1 MNIQFF
7 IVIFFL
13 SGSLHASWFAH
24 DRAAQA
30 LQQNNLSQAKTVLQE
45 LLLHDPYNAT
55 VLYDAGIVSYKTNEF
70 QPAAAYFK
78 KAAQSAQENNIS
90 LPKEFYQIKQYVEH
104 LETTELEQTPTGL
117 STIDGIDWRTNRFL
131 KKPSEAERNALN
143 EWKEIMEKIASNDSF
158 ASLEGDLILLEIN
171 LMRIKSMAK
180 ADLERVNDFWNNHPT
195 FMQSSN
201 LHKQS
206 SNSHQKL
213 LFICGGTGILIV
225 CASIIAYK
233 IYKVIK
239 KNQHSKN
246 RMQAQSIA
254 S

>member
-1 MNIQFF
+1 MKKIILLAFA
-7 IVIFFL
+7 IPL
-13 SGSLHASWFAH
+13 SICAMESS
-24 DRAAQA
+24 
-30 LQQNNLSQAKTVLQE
+30 NNVESPAICQHTIYSNDFTQDEKQIWGTTMQE
-45 LLLHDPYNAT
+45 T
-55 VLYDAGIVSYKTNEF
+55 I
-70 QPAAAYFK
+70 K